1 MQVLDL
7 DTAEDELAALDLLLR
22 MVQSELEANSNFE
35 FVQAFLKL
43 FLQVHGDTVMQ
54 HQGLQ
59 LQAQQVQQALALSW
73 SRVDQLLQSSRC
85 MLGFFGN
92 SQF

>member
-1 MQVLDL
+1 M
-7 DTAEDELAALDLLLR
+7 DTAEEELATLSHLLS
-22 MVQSELEANSNFE
+22 MVQSELQANSNFE
-35 FVQAFLKL
+35 FVQAFLKV
-43 FLQVHGDTVMQ
+43 FLQLHGDTVMQ

-59 LQAQQVQQALALSW
+59 QQAQQVQAALAVSW

-92 SQF
+92 SQI